1 MKIFPIL
8 LLIQA
13 FLFFYQQNAE
23 SKNIK
28 FNIDGKLHTILYVK
42 KKVSFSDLD
51 LLSVMYHSNH
61 VKHCG
66 NSIIQYLLKLSSNDI
81 FHMNFVVRH
90 IEITYKNVLKYNNK
104 YKIIGAITDY
114 GNTSM
119 KISLYGVGSSSD
131 EMNKNSSFTN
141 LLLNNSESDA
151 NEEQNIHK
159 ILDNYDEDDDSS
171 SINLSNQEISKLKE
185 KNCVV
190 YFSVNYVLVK
200 VDKNGLKRP
209 IKSKFKEENLPMEV
223 EQVED
228 LAKALC

>member
-28 FNIDGKLHTILYVK
+28 FNIDGKLYTILYVK
-42 KKVSFSDLD
+42 KRVSFSDLD

-66 NSIIQYLLKLSSNDI
+66 NSIVQYLLKLSSNDI
-81 FHMNFVVRH
+81 FHMNFVVKH
-90 IEITYKNVLKYNNK
+90 VEINYKNVLKYNDK

-119 KISLYGVGSSSD
+119 KITLYGVGPSSN
-131 EMNKNSSFTN
+131 EINKNSGFTN
-141 LLLNNSESDA
+141 LLPNNSESDA
-151 NEEQNIHK
+151 NEEQNIYK
-159 ILDNYDEDDDSS
+159 ILDSYDEDDSG

-185 KNCVV
+185 KKCVV
-190 YFSVNYVLVK
+190 YFSVNYILVK
-200 VDKNGLKRP
+200 VDRKGLKRP
-209 IKSKFKEENLPMEV
+209 IKPKFKEENLPMEV